1 MFPGIVDTSSDDVTD
16 VQADFEKS
24 QQNVPAIP
32 AIEMKDGGENS
43 AEGGQTNVEVG
54 QKSPEGEQ
62 KPGEGDKS
70 PGVVQQNTAE
80 AEQKYGEGTEKSGE
94 ILEQDALYQ
103 RRRRAVQT
111 AEEKNKIQKRSR
123 IGFPKGQK
131 SLMDNPFWDIKMNT
145 QDSIKS
151 RSRIP
156 AHPVKKQIMNGML
169 HKRWRIPGK
178 EAVWLVYLLVF
189 SKLS

>member
-1 MFPGIVDTSSDDVTD
+1 MNELSESLANYMFPGIVDTSSDDVTD

-24 QQNVPAIP
+24 QQNVPVVP
-32 AIEMKDGGENS
+32 AIEMNDGGENS
-43 AEGGQTNVEVG
+43 AEGEQTNVEVG
-54 QKSPEGEQ
+54 PKSAEGEQ
-62 KPGEGDKS
+62 KPGVGGQS
-70 PGVVQQNTAE
+70 PGGVQQKTGE
-80 AEQKYGEGTEKSGE
+80 TEQKSGEGAEKSGE
-94 ILEQDALYQ
+94 VLEQDALYQ
-103 RRRRAVQT
+103 RRRRAVQAT
-111 AEEKNKIQKRSR
+111 DEKNKIQKRSR
-123 IGFPKGQK
+123 IGFLKGQK

-178 EAVWLVYLLVF
+178 
-189 SKLS
+189 